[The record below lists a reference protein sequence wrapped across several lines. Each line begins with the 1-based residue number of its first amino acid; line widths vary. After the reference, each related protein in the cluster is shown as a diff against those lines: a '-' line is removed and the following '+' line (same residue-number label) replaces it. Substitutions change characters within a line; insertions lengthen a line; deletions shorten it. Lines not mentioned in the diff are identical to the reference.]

1 MLEEPEYLR
10 ENGEASAFAL
20 AWLLAN
26 GVIYFKPE
34 DFDAVEKALADN
46 NIEVMMSEIAMLPDT
61 MAELSDEDVVKVRKM
76 LEALEDLDDVQ
87 DVYTNADL
95 PEEDEE

>member
-1 MLEEPEYLR
+1 MIALEAGAEDVKAE
-10 ENGEASAFAL
+10 EEGFEI
-20 AWLLAN
+20 
-26 GVIYFKPE
+26 VTEPE

-76 LEALEDLDDVQ
+76 LEALEDFRRCAGCL
-87 DVYTNADL
+87 YKRRPAGRRRRINSAY
-95 PEEDEE
+95 P